1 MKKNQDLSSPS
12 SIVAFFLHWRKKNIV
27 NWKQIQFLKRTPPVD
42 LDYGGLLVFT
52 QLLGGH

>member
-12 SIVAFFLHWRKKNIV
+12 SIVAFFLHWRKENIV